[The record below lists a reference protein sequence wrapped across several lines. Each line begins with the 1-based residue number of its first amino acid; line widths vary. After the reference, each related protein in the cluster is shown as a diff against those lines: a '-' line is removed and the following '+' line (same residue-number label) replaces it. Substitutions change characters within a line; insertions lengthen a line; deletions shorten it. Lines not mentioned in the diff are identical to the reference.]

1 MRLLSLSLSL
11 FLTFILFSNSI
22 FGQNEAIQKGLDA
35 INKESV
41 QAQLEFLS
49 SDWMEGR
56 ATGEKGEFMA
66 ADYLASMLQFMGI
79 SPAGDK
85 GFTKLTRD
93 QRRSGLKPEELTS
106 YYQNIVMVKYIE
118 SSSQI
123 SMIANNSELT
133 FQDNVDYSV
142 SFFPNNISFT
152 APVVFV
158 GYGFTDEKNGYDDF
172 KGVDI
177 KNKIVII
184 LSGFPGY
191 KDKDSE
197 GYKKFASENGNDY
210 TMERKKYEKAK
221 KEGAMGIIMLTS
233 NSDLKYWAT
242 NSTKSALSINE
253 KPYPI
258 MYEKSLE
265 IKKDS
270 IDNGLIRI
278 YASNSMINELLENTN
293 INLIDF
299 EKRVT
304 SSLKPESKILKNKN
318 LKVSYSN
325 KTELINTRNVLGVIE
340 GENKDEIVVIGGHYD
355 HLGTND
361 GFVWNGA
368 DDNASGTIGVW
379 MLAKA
384 FAASGIKP
392 KKTIVFAAWTGEE
405 RGLLGSEYYVENP
418 YGGSIDKVKLYVNF
432 DMISKDSQNDTL
444 KNQARMAYTQSYL
457 KFESISKKNIT
468 DFKLN
473 LDMTYRPSEKPRG
486 GSDHASFSEKNV
498 PIMYFMA
505 GFPNDYHTPTDE
517 TDDINWSKMADIIKL
532 AFLNVWEIAN
542 E

>member
-1 MRLLSLSLSL
+1 
-11 FLTFILFSNSI
+11 
-22 FGQNEAIQKGLDA
+22 
-35 INKESV
+35 
-41 QAQLEFLS
+41 
-49 SDWMEGR
+49 MEGR

-79 SPAGDK
+79 APAGDK
-85 GFTKLTRD
+85 GFSKLTRD

-123 SMIANNSELT
+123 SLITNNSELT
-133 FQDNVDYSV
+133 FQYNVDYSI
-142 SFFPNNISFT
+142 SSFPNNISFT

-172 KGVDI
+172 KGIDI
-177 KNKIVII
+177 KNKIIII

-197 GYKKFASENGNDY
+197 GYKKFSSENGNDY
-210 TMERKKYEKAK
+210 TMERKKIEKVK
-221 KEGAMGIIMLTS
+221 KEGALGIIMLTS

-278 YASNSMINELLENTN
+278 YSSNSMMNKLLENTN
-293 INLIDF
+293 ICVADF

-304 SSLKPESKILKNKN
+304 TSLKPESKILKNIT

-340 GENKDEIVVIGGHYD
+340 GENKDEIIVIGGHYD

-379 MLAKA
+379 MLSKA
-384 FAASGIKP
+384 FAATGIKP

-405 RGLLGSEYYVENP
+405 RGLLGSEYYAENP
-418 YGGSIDKVKLYVNF
+418 YGGSIDKIKLYVNF
-432 DMISKDSQNDTL
+432 DMISKDSQNDSL
-444 KNQARMAYTQSYL
+444 KNQARMAYTQSYE

-468 DFKLN
+468 DYNLN

-505 GFPNDYHTPTDE
+505 GFPSDYHTPTDE
-517 TDDINWSKMADIIKL
+517 TDDINWNKMVDIIKL
-532 AFLNVWEIAN
+532 SFLNIWEIAN